1 MAQSYQ
7 ISATDICLFL
17 VAAFFIYKVSTSR
30 KSTATKLR
38 GPPSRSWLFGV
49 ANVANVMRNP
59 EDVGLLYEQW
69 SAEYGSVY
77 TIPGFLGQQKL
88 VLCDPKAV
96 AHFYSRE
103 AVVYVKPPIIRR
115 VIELMF
121 GRNLAW
127 VEGDLH
133 RRQRKF
139 LLPAFSN
146 AAIRDLTHVFYDS
159 AHRTSSA
166 WDTILEAS
174 DGASTIDV
182 QNWMNRISMDSIG
195 IAGFSHDFGAID
207 GKPQIFD
214 SVNLSKGGASFTLT
228 VIVGNV
234 FPAVLRLP
242 SERKRRLA
250 AMNRVFTGIAD
261 QLLEK
266 AKEHGDKEDKSV
278 LGLLLKSETD
288 DADFH
293 MSREEII
300 SQNLLLLAGYETTS
314 ISLTWA
320 LIEMCK
326 NIDIQNRLRAEL
338 VQFGNTDPTWEQL
351 NSSLPYLD
359 AVVHEVLRTHPAVS
373 ETTRV
378 AAEEDILPLATP
390 VVTKSG
396 ETVDN
401 IVVAKGTMLITPIH
415 TLNRSEEI
423 WGPDAKEFK
432 PERWLEDS
440 APRAK
445 EIKGH
450 RHLLTFVNGPRTCLG
465 KMFALTEFK
474 AALFVIVKNFT
485 FEFPG
490 GRDTV
495 IGKHSGSVLPR
506 PKVVGEEGA
515 RVPLRVRRV

>member
-1 MAQSYQ
+1 MAPSHQ

-17 VAAFFIYKVSTSR
+17 VAVFLIYKVSTNR
-30 KSTATKLR
+30 KSTATELR
-38 GPPSRSWLFGV
+38 RPPSRSWLFGL
-49 ANVANVMRNP
+49 ANVIRNA
-59 EDVGLLYEQW
+59 EDVGLMYEQW

-77 TIPGFLGQQKL
+77 TISGFLGQQKL

-103 AVVYVKPPIIRR
+103 AVVYIKTPIIRR
-115 VIELMF
+115 IIEIMF
-121 GRNLAW
+121 GRNLVW

-166 WDTILEAS
+166 WDAILEAS
-174 DGASTIDV
+174 DGTSTIDV
-182 QNWMNRISMDSIG
+182 QNWMDSIG

-214 SVNLSKGGASFTLT
+214 SLDLSSGAVFFAFT

-242 SERKRRLA
+242 SKRKGSLA
-250 AMNRVFTGIAD
+250 AMNRVFTSIAD
-261 QLLEK
+261 QLLAK
-266 AKEHGDKEDKSV
+266 AKEHGNEEDKSV

-288 DADFH
+288 DADIH
-293 MSREEII
+293 MSRDEII
-300 SQNLLLLAGYETTS
+300 AQVSLLSISGYETTS
-314 ISLTWA
+314 SRTDRPRVAQWA

-326 NIDIQNRLRAEL
+326 NVDIQNKLRTEL
-338 VQFGNTDPTWEQL
+338 AQFGNTDPTWEQL

-359 AVVHEVLRTHPAVS
+359 AVVHEALRTHPPVS

-378 AAEEDILPLATP
+378 AAEDDILPLATP

-396 ETVDN
+396 ETIDS
-401 IVVAKGTMLITPIH
+401 IFVAKGTLLTTPIR

-465 KMFALTEFK
+465 KTFALTEFK
-474 AALFVIVKNFT
+474 AALFVIVKNFA

-495 IGKHSGSVLPR
+495 IGKHSGSILPR
-506 PKVVGEEGA
+506 PKVVGEEAA

>member
-1 MAQSYQ
+1 MAPSYQ

-17 VAAFFIYKVSTSR
+17 IAVFLIYKVSTSR
-30 KSTATKLR
+30 KSIATELR
-38 GPPSRSWLFGV
+38 GPPSRSWLFGL
-49 ANVANVMRNP
+49 ANIIRNS

-69 SAEYGSVY
+69 SAGYGSVY
-77 TIPGFLGQQKL
+77 TISGFLGQQKL

-103 AVVYVKPPIIRR
+103 AVVYVKTPLIRR
-115 VIELMF
+115 IIEIMF
-121 GRNLAW
+121 GRNL
-127 VEGDLH
+127 DPS
-133 RRQRKF
+133 RQRKF

-166 WDTILEAS
+166 WDAILEAS
-174 DGASTIDV
+174 DGSSTIDV

-195 IAGFSHDFGAID
+195 IAGFSHDFGAIN

-214 SVNLSKGGASFTLT
+214 SLDLSSGAAFFAFTI
-228 VIVGNV
+228 IVGSV

-242 SERKRRLA
+242 SKRKGGLA
-250 AMNRVFTGIAD
+250 AMNRVFTSIAD
-261 QLLEK
+261 QLLAK
-266 AKEHGDKEDKSV
+266 AKEHGNEEDKSV

-288 DADFH
+288 DADIH

-300 SQNLLLLAGYETTS
+300 AQNLLLLAGYETTS

-326 NIDIQNRLRAEL
+326 NVDIQNNLRTEL

-359 AVVHEVLRTHPAVS
+359 AVVHEALRTHPPVS

-378 AAEEDILPLATP
+378 AAEDDILPLATP

-396 ETVDN
+396 ETIDS
-401 IVVAKGTMLITPIH
+401 IFVAKGTLLTTPIR

-423 WGPDAKEFK
+423 WGPDAKVFK

-465 KMFALTEFK
+465 KTFALTEFK
-474 AALFVIVKNFT
+474 AALFVIVKNFA

-495 IGKHSGSVLPR
+495 IGKHSGSILPR

>member
-1 MAQSYQ
+1 MAPTYQ
-7 ISATDICLFL
+7 ISTTDICLFL
-17 VAAFFIYKVSTSR
+17 VAVFLIYKVSTNR
-30 KSTATKLR
+30 KSIATELR
-38 GPPSRSWLFGV
+38 GPPSRSWLFGL
-49 ANVANVMRNP
+49 ANVIRNS

-69 SAEYGSVY
+69 SADYGSVY
-77 TIPGFLGQQKL
+77 TISEFLGQQKL

-103 AVVYVKPPIIRR
+103 AVVYVKTPLIRR
-115 VIELMF
+115 IIEIMF
-121 GRNLAW
+121 GRNLVW

-166 WDTILEAS
+166 WDAILEAS
-174 DGASTIDV
+174 DGTSTIDV
-182 QNWMNRISMDSIG
+182 QNWMDSIG

-214 SVNLSKGGASFTLT
+214 SLDLSSGAAFFAFT
-228 VIVGNV
+228 VIVGSV

-242 SERKRRLA
+242 SKRKGGLA
-250 AMNRVFTGIAD
+250 AMNRVFTSIAD
-261 QLLEK
+261 QLLVK
-266 AKEHGDKEDKSV
+266 AKEHGNEEDKSV
-278 LGLLLKSETD
+278 LGLLLKSETE
-288 DADFH
+288 DAGIQ
-293 MSREEII
+293 II
-300 SQNLLLLAGYETTS
+300 LGYETTS
-314 ISLTWA
+314 NRTDEPRVAQWA

-326 NIDIQNRLRAEL
+326 NVDIQNKLRTEL

-359 AVVHEVLRTHPAVS
+359 AVVHEALRTHPAVS

-378 AAEEDILPLATP
+378 AAEDDILPLTTP
-390 VVTKSG
+390 VVTRSG
-396 ETVDN
+396 ETIDS
-401 IVVAKGTMLITPIH
+401 IFVAKGTHLTTPIR

-465 KMFALTEFK
+465 KTFALTEFK
-474 AALFVIVKNFT
+474 AALFVIVKNFA

-495 IGKHSGSVLPR
+495 IGKHSGGVLPR

>member
-1 MAQSYQ
+1 MAPSYQ

-17 VAAFFIYKVSTSR
+17 VAVFLIYKVSTNR
-30 KSTATKLR
+30 KSIATELR
-38 GPPSRSWLFGV
+38 GPPSRSWLFGL
-49 ANVANVMRNP
+49 ANIIRNSGD
-59 EDVGLLYEQW
+59 EDLLYEQW
-69 SAEYGSVY
+69 SAGYGSVY
-77 TIPGFLGQQKL
+77 IVSGFLGQQKL

-103 AVVYVKPPIIRR
+103 AVVYVKTPFIRR
-115 VIELMF
+115 IIEIMF
-121 GRNLAW
+121 GRNLVW

-166 WDTILEAS
+166 WDAILEAS
-174 DGASTIDV
+174 DGTSTIDV

-195 IAGFSHDFGAID
+195 IAGFSHDFGAIN

-214 SVNLSKGGASFTLT
+214 SLDLSSGAAFFAFTI
-228 VIVGNV
+228 IVGSV
-234 FPAVLRLP
+234 FPAILRLP
-242 SERKRRLA
+242 SKRKGGLA
-250 AMNRVFTGIAD
+250 AMNRVFTSIAD
-261 QLLEK
+261 QLLAK
-266 AKEHGDKEDKSV
+266 AKEHGNEEDKSV

-288 DADFH
+288 DADMH

-300 SQNLLLLAGYETTS
+300 AQMNLLLLAGYETTS

-326 NIDIQNRLRAEL
+326 NIDIQNKLRTEL
-338 VQFGNTDPTWEQL
+338 VQFGNSDPTWEQL

-359 AVVHEVLRTHPAVS
+359 AVVHEALRTHPPVS

-378 AAEEDILPLATP
+378 AAEDDILPLATP

-396 ETVDN
+396 ETIDS
-401 IVVAKGTMLITPIH
+401 IFVAKGTLLTTPIR

-465 KMFALTEFK
+465 KTFALTEFK
-474 AALFVIVKNFT
+474 AALFVIVKNFA

-495 IGKHSGSVLPR
+495 IGKHSGSILPR